1 MTEYKLPPKEA
12 VLPNGRV
19 SAIWVEETENIFG
32 IERLTD
38 LKDIDYSAL
47 KNPKLGYIYFLG
59 YRPQVGTDKKFAFFP
74 VRDPA
79 YKGQDV

>member
-1 MTEYKLPPKEA
+1 
-12 VLPNGRV
+12 
-19 SAIWVEETENIFG
+19 
-32 IERLTD
+32 LTD

-74 VRDPA
+74 VKDPA
-79 YKGQDV
+79 YK